1 MMRNSSWKRFSY
13 SAILPIL
20 AICSGLLVSS
30 IFLLMRGSSP
40 IEAYSVMFKTGFS
53 CLKQTNCNLFQTLQL
68 ATPLILTGLSAVMAF
83 RSGMFSIGQ
92 EGQFLIGATI
102 AAWLGYAVHLPALP
116 HILLIIVAAMV
127 GAGIYGWIPAILKV
141 RLNVNEVIST
151 IIFNSLANL
160 FMTYIVNYPFRA
172 DQGTTAHSPII
183 NQTAFLEP
191 FFRGAKFGP
200 GFVIALVVAAL
211 VFIYLWKSSLGYEQ
225 RMSGQSPRF
234 AKYCGIK
241 NGQAALRGMVFS
253 GAIAGLAGAIE
264 VLGVHHRIM
273 QGFSSGLGFDGVM
286 VAILGMSHPI
296 GVTIVAI
303 FFAGMRLGAQI
314 GLQAVMQI
322 PRELGGGIIA
332 LIILFVSSQNIF
344 RGFLDR
350 LFRRQSNQTDR

>member
-1 MMRNSSWKRFSY
+1 MNNSSLWKRFSE
-13 SAILPIL
+13 SVVLPLLAIL
-20 AICSGLLVSS
+20 SGLLVSS
-30 IFLLMRGSSP
+30 LFLILRGSSP
-40 IEAYSVMFKTGFS
+40 VEAYAVMFKTGFS
-53 CLKQTNCNLFQTLQL
+53 CSKVDNCNLFQTLQL

-102 AAWLGYAVHLPALP
+102 AAWLGYVVQLPSLL
-116 HILLIIVAAMV
+116 HIILVLLAAMA
-127 GAGIYGWIPAILKV
+127 GAGLYGWVPAILKT
-141 RLNVNEVIST
+141 RLNVNEVITT

-183 NQTAFLEP
+183 NQTAFLPP
-191 FFRGAKFGP
+191 FFHGAKFGP
-200 GFVIALVVAAL
+200 GFVIALLAAIL
-211 VFIYLWKSSLGYEQ
+211 AFVFLWKSVPGYEQ

-234 AKYCGIK
+234 ARYCGIK
-241 NGQAALRGMVFS
+241 NEGAALRGMVLS

-273 QGFSSGLGFDGVM
+273 QGFSSGLGFDGIM
-286 VAILGMSHPI
+286 VAILGMVHPL
-296 GVTIVAI
+296 GVVIVSV

-314 GLQAVMQI
+314 GLQAVLQI

-332 LIILFVSSQNIF
+332 LIILFVSSQNLY
-344 RGFLDR
+344 RGFIDKVL
-350 LFRRQSNQTDR
+350 RRTSKQPD